1 MNLITTIRQR
11 FARKNLLEN
20 HNSLVRNRKAFN
32 LETARYVGILYRLED
47 ENTYKIIEE
56 FLKTLAEYNLKTK
69 VACITDLK
77 IIPHY
82 FIPKLSQDILTVKD
96 INWKFQPIK
105 PFIKDFLEEE
115 FDILID
121 LSLNEH
127 LPLLYLSANSK
138 ANMKIGKYDETH
150 QIYFDLMID
159 LPSDASLEY
168 FIKQVIFYLSKINTD
183 S

>member
-11 FARKNLLEN
+11 IARKTLLEN

-32 LETARYVGILYRLED
+32 LDTAKYVGILYHLED
-47 ENTYKIIEE
+47 ENTYKIIED
-56 FLKTLAEYNLKTK
+56 FLKALTDYNLKTK
-69 VACITDLK
+69 VACITDQK

-82 FIPKLSQDILTVKD
+82 FIPKLSQDILTAKD
-96 INWKFQPIK
+96 VNWKFQPVK
-105 PFIKDFLEEE
+105 PFVKDFLDEE

-121 LSLNEH
+121 LSLTEH
-127 LPLLYLSANSK
+127 LPLLHLASNSK

-150 QIYFDLMID
+150 QLYYDLMIE
-159 LPSDASLEY
+159 LPADASLEY